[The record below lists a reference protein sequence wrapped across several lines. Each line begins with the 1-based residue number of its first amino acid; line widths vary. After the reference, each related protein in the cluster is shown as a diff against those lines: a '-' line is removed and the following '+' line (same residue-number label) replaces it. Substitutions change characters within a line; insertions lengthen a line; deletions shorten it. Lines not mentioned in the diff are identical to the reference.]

1 MTTTTTNL
9 MDEVRWGRLCRE
21 DALPQAVEVILNLN
35 KLIDNLEH
43 RITDKDEELAAAAE
57 RVEKLERQVQQ
68 LEARL

>member
-1 MTTTTTNL
+1 MATL
-9 MDEVRWGRLCRE
+9 LDEIRWGLLRRE
-21 DALPQAVEVILNLN
+21 DSLTKAVDVILNLN